1 MTALRIVALCL
12 AAALVC
18 AALRSVH
25 PQVAAAAALAAG
37 VAALTLSLDDLGGVA
52 AALRALEGTAEAGG
66 ADGGWLV
73 KLCGLA
79 LVAELASDVCR
90 DAGEAALARR
100 IDMGVRLS
108 AAAAALPLA
117 ARILERISELLA

>member
-1 MTALRIVALCL
+1 MKIVALCL

-18 AALRSVH
+18 ASLRAAH
-25 PQVAAAAALAAG
+25 PQVAAAVALAVG
-37 VAALTLSLDDLGGVA
+37 VGVLTLSVGDLGNIA
-52 AALRALEGTAEAGG
+52 SALRSLERAAGEGG

-90 DAGEAALARR
+90 DAGESALARR
-100 IDMGVRLS
+100 IDLGVRLS
-108 AAAAALPLA
+108 VAAAALPLA
-117 ARILERISELLA
+117 AEILTRISELAA

>member
-1 MTALRIVALCL
+1 MKIAALCL

-25 PQVAAAAALAAG
+25 PQVAAAVALAAG
-37 VAALTLSLDDLGGVA
+37 AGVLMLSLDDLGSFA
-52 AALRALEGTAEAGG
+52 AALRALSKTAEDGG

-73 KLCGLA
+73 RLCGLA

-90 DAGEAALARR
+90 DAGESALARR

-108 AAAAALPLA
+108 VAAAALPLA
-117 ARILERISELLA
+117 ADIFKRIAELAA

>member
-18 AALRSVH
+18 TALRSAH
-25 PQVAAAAALAAG
+25 PQIASVAALAVG
-37 VAALTLSLDDLGGVA
+37 MGALMLSLDDLGSFA
-52 AALRALEGTAEAGG
+52 AALRALGDTAGP
-66 ADGGWLV
+66 DGGWLV

-100 IDMGVRLS
+100 IDLGVKLS
-108 AAAAALPLA
+108 VTAAALPLA
-117 ARILERISELLA
+117 AEILNRVSELLA